1 MALQIL
7 VTGGAGFLGS
17 SLCEALIADG
27 HRVVALDSLFRGS
40 LDNIASLESHSDFF
54 FVQGDVRSVEALD
67 ACVEMLGGLD
77 LIYHLA
83 AINGTKWF
91 HEEARMVMDV
101 NMKALYLMVRLLSQ
115 LNQLTMQQIFHL
127 LHL

>member
-40 LDNIASLESHSDFF
+40 LDNIA
-54 FVQGDVRSVEALD
+54 AL
-67 ACVEMLGGLD
+67 
-77 LIYHLA
+77 
-83 AINGTKWF
+83 KW
-91 HEEARMVMDV
+91 
-101 NMKALYLMVRLLSQ
+101 LQVRLVCPFCILCARPR
-115 LNQLTMQQIFHL
+115 
-127 LHL
+127 LHVVPAGLHTQ